1 MKLRFKDFVLEF
13 AYESDKAIEKI
24 EDLLPQLSLH
34 ILKIWL
40 MPKSRDYDHWVKE
53 VENWLNQISRF
64 SRIKAD
70 SKIISKAKFQKEFG
84 EYFDESEIEND
95 LYLLRNYKFEKDIA
109 PNVLSQKLQE
119 FFEYLWD
126 SISSKKFNLKKT
138 MEFIKEVKW

>member
-40 MPKSRDYDHWVKE
+40 MPKSRDYDRWVKE